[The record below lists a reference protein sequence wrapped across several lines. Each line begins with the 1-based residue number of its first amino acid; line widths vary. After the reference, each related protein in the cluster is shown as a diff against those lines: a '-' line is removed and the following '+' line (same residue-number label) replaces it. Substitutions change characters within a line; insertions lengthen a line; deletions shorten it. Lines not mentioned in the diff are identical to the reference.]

1 MGRGDEWS
9 HVSRVPVLRRL
20 SSALVTLVV
29 LVAGLMLT
37 WVATRAAIDGEKQ
50 RAHAELQLLTADIQS
65 AIGDRLLAYE
75 ALLRA
80 GAGLLDAFWPA
91 SNDDWRRFTAQMRL
105 ATVYPGLQ
113 GVGFAARNAES
124 GPLATT
130 IVYLEPLDD
139 SNRLALG
146 FDMASEPRRRAAM
159 ERAANSG
166 AAALS
171 AKVVLVQDLRRGL
184 HAAGFL
190 LFLPV
195 YSSPNLPATV
205 RERRE
210 SLRGFVYGPFRAE
223 DFFRSALAGSAGAAY
238 VEVFDGDSPSAGTLL
253 YRGGTA
259 APADSTVVTRRLLLA
274 GHHWTLRVSTA
285 AT

>member
-50 RAHAELQLLTADIQS
+50 RAHAELQLLTADIQ
-65 AIGDRLLAYE
+65 
-75 ALLRA
+75 
-80 GAGLLDAFWPA
+80 
-91 SNDDWRRFTAQMRL
+91 
-105 ATVYPGLQ
+105 
-113 GVGFAARNAES
+113 
-124 GPLATT
+124 
-130 IVYLEPLDD
+130 
-139 SNRLALG
+139 
-146 FDMASEPRRRAAM
+146 
-159 ERAANSG
+159 
-166 AAALS
+166 
-171 AKVVLVQDLRRGL
+171 
-184 HAAGFL
+184 
-190 LFLPV
+190 PV

-205 RERRE
+205 PERRE